1 MKTLIQATILL
12 ASIALAGG
20 ASADDAATLKVYKA
34 QCATCHDLDGKGHTT
49 AGKKLNVKDW
59 GDGKTLNK
67 MTDAD
72 VDKWIHVGKNGDDGK
87 ELMPAFAKLGDD
99 KIKALVAYIRAFQ
112 K

>member
-1 MKTLIQATILL
+1 MKTLIQTTLVLVSFAF
-12 ASIALAGG
+12 AQV
-20 ASADDAATLKVYKA
+20 ASADDAVTIKVFKA
-34 QCATCHDLDGKGHTT
+34 QCATCHDVDGKGHTT

-59 GDGKTLNK
+59 SDGKTLNK

-87 ELMPAFAKLGDD
+87 ELMPGFAKLGDD
-99 KIKALVAYIRAFQ
+99 KIKALVTYIRGFQ